1 VPYQGRDGEVY
12 YKHRITQE
20 KTYDHPTDLEYRK
33 KYEQQKEKMAR
44 KNLKSMNMKA
54 SNQLGIG
61 PPSNILNNNAS
72 NLFGSKMSNSNMFS
86 GNAISSVNE
95 SVPSIKLDPRI

>member
-1 VPYQGRDGEVY
+1 MY

-54 SNQLGIG
+54 SSQLGLASNNLNSN
-61 PPSNILNNNAS
+61 SNIFASKLSNS
-72 NLFGSKMSNSNMFS
+72 NLFSSNPI
-86 GNAISSVNE
+86 AE
-95 SVPSIKLDPRI
+95 STPTVKLDPRIEQ

>member
-1 VPYQGRDGEVY
+1 
-12 YKHRITQE
+12 
-20 KTYDHPTDLEYRK
+20 
-33 KYEQQKEKMAR
+33 MAR

-54 SNQLGIG
+54 SNQLGLG
-61 PPSNILNNNAS
+61 PNSNILSNNAS

-95 SVPSIKLDPRI
+95 SLPSIKLDPRIEQ